1 MQSEVH
7 LKLTNLYM
15 DWLEMTHSYE
25 NESIL
30 LELHVR

>member
-1 MQSEVH
+1 MRLEVH
-7 LKLTNLYM
+7 LKLTNLYT
-15 DWLEMTHSYE
+15 DWLDMTHWYE